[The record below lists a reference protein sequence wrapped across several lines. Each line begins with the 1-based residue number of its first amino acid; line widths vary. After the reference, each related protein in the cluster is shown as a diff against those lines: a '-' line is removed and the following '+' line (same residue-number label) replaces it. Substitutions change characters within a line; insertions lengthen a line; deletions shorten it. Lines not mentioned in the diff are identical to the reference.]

1 MSQALL
7 LLNHFLHLFVL
18 PLAWAALLCLATQ
31 LAFRAQVQR
40 SGQPWLRRWLIA
52 GGLGC
57 ALTLVWLP
65 INGGQSSIAYY
76 SALGL
81 LLAGSEALQLRLWR
95 A

>member
-7 LLNHFLHLFVL
+7 LLNHLLHFFVL

-31 LAFRAQVQR
+31 LAFRAQAAR

>member
-1 MSQALL
+1 M
-7 LLNHFLHLFVL
+7 
-18 PLAWAALLCLATQ
+18 
-31 LAFRAQVQR
+31 
-40 SGQPWLRRWLIA
+40 A

-65 INGGQSSIAYY
+65 LNGGQSSIAYY

>member
-7 LLNHFLHLFVL
+7 LLNHFLHFFVL
-18 PLAWAALLCLATQ
+18 PLGWAALFCLATQ
-31 LAFRAQVQR
+31 WLFRAQVTQR
-40 SGQPWLRRWLIA
+40 AKPWLQRWLLA

-57 ALTLVWLP
+57 ALSLVWLP